1 MNDDAKLESSD
12 ISSPTLAPYT
22 SDMQI
27 LDRPVDTPRIMS
39 SIDYVLELC
48 SEATALRQVV
58 MLVWPLLICGTFCL
72 PPVREKVLSLMDA
85 FEDDYCED
93 LRVSR
98 EIILEQ
104 WKCMDTGL
112 GRRSFADL
120 MMRIGKYVLLI

>member
-1 MNDDAKLESSD
+1 
-12 ISSPTLAPYT
+12 
-22 SDMQI
+22 
-27 LDRPVDTPRIMS
+27 MS